1 MPGNVGAVDGGII
14 GGGRG
19 GVEKGERSLLW
30 SSVTVGLKTQV
41 GVRRGWRRGDCG
53 QEQTWALCVFL
64 NSPVLKGTF
73 CFGMETEE
81 SENRFGRRAETYQ
94 ISCP

>member
-1 MPGNVGAVDGGII
+1 MPGNVGDVDGGII

-41 GVRRGWRRGDCG
+41 GVRRSWRRGDCG
-53 QEQTWALCVFL
+53 QE
-64 NSPVLKGTF
+64 
-73 CFGMETEE
+73 
-81 SENRFGRRAETYQ
+81 
-94 ISCP
+94 